1 MNVEHPPIPALR
13 STSMLDSAGTIVS
26 EMHNCSREGEREEM
40 ERDSVEDITLA
51 RKPDV
56 CVVQY
61 LLLILPLL
69 VYIDFLQ
76 DGQLDS

>member
-1 MNVEHPPIPALR
+1 MYNILQCLLCAQRQCLILQEQLF
-13 STSMLDSAGTIVS
+13 S
-26 EMHNCSREGEREEM
+26 EMHNCFREGEREEM
-40 ERDSVEDITLA
+40 EIDFVEDITLA

-61 LLLILPLL
+61 LLLILLLL

-76 DGQLDS
+76 DG